1 MYAVNTNARSD
12 MREAGKT
19 GREKA
24 DSLGDGRSKAAG
36 DPIGAHGEP
45 ETVDWNLSFCL
56 MVAVARQ
63 RL

>member
-19 GREKA
+19 GREKV

-36 DPIGAHGEP
+36 DPIRAYGEP
-45 ETVDWNLSFCL
+45 ETVDCSLSPCL
-56 MVAVARQ
+56 
-63 RL
+63 